1 MCVVAER
8 GGGAGGG
15 GVMVLPQQGHS
26 LTPSLAAS
34 DTLVRLLLNVPAVQV
49 RNLPPFGNRRSN
61 LEPLPLMSALLLCR

>member
-1 MCVVAER
+1 
-8 GGGAGGG
+8 
-15 GVMVLPQQGHS
+15 MVLPQQGHS

-61 LEPLPLMSALLLCR
+61 LEPLPLMSACSAAKAGYGARYRTGTI